1 MNDLTTLARVK
12 ALIGDQIGKGADEI
26 GDDAHFATLGMDSLD
41 KIELGINIGDHFDI
55 DVPDADIDKPEMGT
69 AAGIAAYID
78 GRLAEQPVPADVTET
93 VLPIIASLVGQRAR
107 TIENL
112 REPPPP
118 PFAIT
123 TGDPRFNAD
132 GQVTVNGYLFERV
145 R

>member
-12 ALIGDQIGKGADEI
+12 ALIGDQLGKAAADV
-26 GDDAHFATLGMDSLD
+26 GDDEVFEMDSLD
-41 KIELGINIGDHFDI
+41 KIELGIFIGDHFDI
-55 DVPDADIDKPEMGT
+55 EIPDADLDKPEMGT

-107 TIENL
+107 TIESL